1 MFEFRSISDWMTI
14 IILTKEK
21 KVTCHSIKK
30 SSHDNRLKAFD
41 PPTCWA
47 SFFWPKINILF
58 GSIPKVNK
66 KAQRQK
72 TSTKKQKSNLT
83 CPVSCVNHS
92 DMNEW
97 TKKHC
102 LPTLQASTIQTL
114 LMIMMMMV
122 MIIPSMWLAYVV
134 CIQHLP
140 KRNIG
145 GDCVC
150 MFVRYIVTKD
160 NSSSSSN
167 RGKKANDAIFVQESI
182 TNASIKFK

>member
-21 KVTCHSIKK
+21 KVTCHSIEK

-66 KAQRQK
+66 KAQRQ
-72 TSTKKQKSNLT
+72 TSTKKAKIK
-83 CPVSCVNHS
+83 S
-92 DMNEW
+92 DMSCFVRKPFRHEWMNEK
-97 TKKHC
+97 TLPANLASKHNSD
-102 LPTLQASTIQTL
+102 T
-114 LMIMMMMV
+114 V
-122 MIIPSMWLAYVV
+122 DDNDDDGDGDYPSMWLAYVV

-160 NSSSSSN
+160 NSSNSSN